1 MNLDKAKQQEY
12 DIIVS
17 EYESFMK
24 SHGAQ
29 IEAGDMKLL
38 QRMMRLESK
47 KAVFEALNKPASDN
61 VYGAPRFASTDT
73 SEQYKE
79 KIQLGQGMGL
89 NPTPSPKIALPPAAV
104 VSALQ
109 KDAPS
114 PVATGNQE
122 SKKVAKPLIS
132 VDPKTGRK
140 VYNGPPL
147 RNRKVINGITHDHTV
162 PQGNEDDD
170 E

>member
-38 QRMMRLESK
+38 QKMMRLESK
-47 KAVFEALNKPASDN
+47 KAVFEALNSSANNN
-61 VYGAPRFASTDT
+61 VYGAPRFSTSDT

-89 NPTPSPKIALPPAAV
+89 NPTPSPKIALPPTAV
-104 VSALQ
+104 VNALQ
-109 KDAPS
+109 RDAPA
-114 PVATGNQE
+114 PVE
-122 SKKVAKPLIS
+122 EKKEGKKAKKPLIS